1 MGKSELV
8 VELQNHLADVE
19 SLCQEYDLGNKLVV
33 SQIANQILAIFHNT
47 EQSKSLLT
55 QLKLNYIQ
63 LNCSSET
70 YQSKS
75 VNNFIGLLKLEHTKG
90 AGWNYL
96 PKLEQSSLIKV
107 SLENWWNN
115 KKIIVDSNSTAFTR
129 AKIIKALAG
138 NDQIVID
145 TSGWKLTDAH
155 GNKNTIN
162 PIPATVRQIAYE
174 VIETFKNMDINKESK
189 LHHKS

>member
-1 MGKSELV
+1 VAKSELV
-8 VELQNHLADVE
+8 VELQTHLDDVE
-19 SLCQEYDLGNKLVV
+19 SLCQEYDLRNKLVV
-33 SQIANQILAIFHNT
+33 SQIAKRMLILFQSA

-55 QLKLNYIQ
+55 QLKLNHIQ
-63 LNCSSET
+63 LSCSSET

-115 KKIIVDSNSTAFTR
+115 KKIIVDSNSIAFTR

-138 NDQIVID
+138 NDQIMID
-145 TSGWKLTDAH
+145 TSGWKLTDAY
-155 GNKNTIN
+155 GNKTTIN
-162 PIPATVRQIAYE
+162 PIPGTVRQIAYE

>member
-1 MGKSELV
+1 VGKSELV
-8 VELQNHLADVE
+8 AVLQTHLADVE
-19 SLCQEYDLGNKLVV
+19 SLCQEYDLGNKQVV
-33 SQIANQILAIFHNT
+33 SQIADLMLILFHNA

-55 QLKLNYIQ
+55 QLKLNHIQ

-70 YQSKS
+70 YQAKS
-75 VNNFIGLLKLEHTKG
+75 INNFIGLLKLEHTKG
-90 AGWNYL
+90 AGWDYL
-96 PKLEQSSLIKV
+96 PKLEQASMIKV
-107 SLENWWNN
+107 SLVNWWNN
-115 KKIIVDSNSTAFTR
+115 KKIIVDSSSIAFTR

-174 VIETFKNMDINKESK
+174 LIETFKNMDINKESK